1 MGKSTQ
7 RIAERDLRNKQATA
21 ADACRAA
28 GKKKRVATVRLS
40 AAKKNARAWRL
51 AAINTEQNARR
62 LAGGPD
68 LPAWITADINA
79 DVFNTAASL
88 ADTELKVAT
97 DEETGACQALQ
108 AAQTA
113 TACFQAELAL
123 LLKYKRATQTMKRRW
138 QETPRDALAHQ
149 SKCESER
156 TVALLAYRARCNH
169 AFGME
174 GIRPP
179 PLAPEE
185 VEDCCPPPAPPTTI
199 EPPAELELP
208 LGTPTTVPL
217 GTPTTVPPVTPPTVP
232 LPPSATGTPT
242 SPGTPPL
249 F

>member
-1 MGKSTQ
+1 MVKSTQ
-7 RIAERDLRNKQATA
+7 CIAERDLRAKQAK
-21 ADACRAA
+21 ADAECRAA
-28 GKKKRVATVRLS
+28 GKKKRVSTFRLS

-51 AAINTEQNARR
+51 AANNMGQNARR

-68 LPAWITADINA
+68 LPAWITADIDA
-79 DVFNTAASL
+79 DVFNTAAL
-88 ADTELKVAT
+88 VAGTELKVAT
-97 DEETGACQALQ
+97 DAETGDCQALQ

-113 TACFQAELAL
+113 TTCVQAELAL

-149 SKCESER
+149 SKCERER
-156 TVALLAYRARCNH
+156 TVAALAYRARCNH

-174 GIRPP
+174 QIRPP
-179 PLAPEE
+179 PLALEE
-185 VEDCCPPPAPPTTI
+185 VEACCPPPAPPTTI

-208 LGTPTTVPL
+208 L
-217 GTPTTVPPVTPPTVP
+217 VTPRTVP

-242 SPGTPPL
+242 VPGSPLL